1 VQKEVA
7 HRICSQPGSKDY
19 GILSVAAGLLSKAK
33 IEFDISPSCFYPKP
47 KVVSTIIEIQFDVD
61 NKNEID
67 FNPIMKLVK
76 ASFGQRRKVL
86 KNSLKDYLLK
96 NFDNR
101 SNEIFQKAE
110 ENSIDYFAKRA
121 EELSVKDF
129 IIFYNFLEK
138 FKKEY

>member
-1 VQKEVA
+1 
-7 HRICSQPGSKDY
+7 
-19 GILSVAAGLLSKAK
+19 
-33 IEFDISPSCFYPKP
+33 
-47 KVVSTIIEIQFDVD
+47 
-61 NKNEID
+61 
-67 FNPIMKLVK
+67 MKLVK